1 VFAINILH
9 NKTAQAFSLTIIAV
23 FLFGQVAHATQCT
36 MTFPDN
42 TKCLITYK
50 PVAKINNAAYA
61 LSKASCD
68 KNKAKVQLGISLQ
81 HKTPYGAW
89 HTVNTDTVTTYNG
102 YAVVDVDVGC
112 RYGSSHSWR
121 NITYVWVNNVYGGS
135 LTSAT
140 STIGCDI

>member
-1 VFAINILH
+1 MFAINILH
-9 NKTAQAFSLTIIAV
+9 NKIAQAFSLAIIAV
-23 FLFGQVAHATQCT
+23 FLFGQVAHASLVT

-42 TKCLITYK
+42 TKCSITYK
-50 PVAKINNAAYA
+50 TVTKINNAAYA

-68 KNKAKVQLGISLQ
+68 KNNAKVQLGISLQ
-81 HKTPYGAW
+81 HRTPYGAW
-89 HTVNTDTVTTYNG
+89 HTVSSDIVTTYNG
-102 YAVVDVDVGC
+102 YATVDVSVGC

-135 LTSAT
+135 LTSAA